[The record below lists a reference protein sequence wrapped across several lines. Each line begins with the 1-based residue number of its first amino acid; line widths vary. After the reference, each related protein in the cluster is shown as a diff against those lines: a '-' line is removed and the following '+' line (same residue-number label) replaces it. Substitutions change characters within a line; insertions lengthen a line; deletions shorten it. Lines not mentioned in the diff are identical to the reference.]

1 MHNTIIRGGLVI
13 DPSNQTHE
21 IKDLY
26 IKDGLITTADLFGD
40 PKDAHIINAQGKVV
54 TPGFIEIHAH
64 LREPG
69 FEGKE
74 TLETGSRAAIQGGY
88 TTVCAMPNTNPTLD
102 RDYLVNY
109 IKLRSKEID
118 LAKIEVIGAVSK
130 GLKGEEMAE
139 IGKMRAA
146 GAVAF
151 SDDGMPVMNAGLMRN
166 ILEYS
171 IMFDAAILVHE
182 EDHEL
187 SKPGVMNE
195 GAVATRLGLAGVPG
209 LAEEVMIARDILL
222 AEESGAHLH
231 ICHVSTAKAVDLVR
245 QAKAAGIH
253 VTCEVTPH
261 HLLLSDALFLT
272 RPYDTNLKMAPPL
285 RTQTDVDACIAGLL
299 DGTIDAIAT
308 DHAPHKFDEKDV
320 EFNYAPNGITGLETA
335 FAAINSSLIKR
346 NLVDLETVI
355 SKLTYE
361 PAQLFGLDRGTLQ
374 VGSAA
379 DLTMIDLDE
388 EWQVTPASLATKGKN
403 TPWLNQ
409 TLTGKVKLVMVDGV
423 IKYQEVN

>member
-40 PKDAHIINAQGKVV
+40 AKDAHIINAQGKVV

-74 TLETGSRAAIQGGY
+74 TLETGSRAAIHGGY

-102 RDYLVNY
+102 RDFLVNY
-109 IKLRSKEID
+109 IKLRSREID

-171 IMFDAAILVHE
+171 TMFDAAVLVHE

-231 ICHVSTAKAVDLVR
+231 ICHVSTAKAVELVR

>member
-335 FAAINSSLIKR
+335 FAAINSSLIKS